1 MQYGLNRISQ
11 RRRLVSDRQ
20 DDSHVTGVHPAQD
33 PRLNT
38 TTTVRA
44 RICRSKIGDQAIRY

>member
-20 DDSHVTGVHPAQD
+20 DDSHVTGIHPAQD

-38 TTTVRA
+38 TTPVRA